1 MMNDS
6 ISSPIFWMYFS
17 YVLSFIIPLFC
28 GLTLLTVKG
37 AVPSEQAGM
46 HPRRLLG
53 IIFTFSG
60 LIFIPNMIQDIH
72 KYITGELGLPIFDI
86 VINLFLVPLYFFYFR
101 KLTKPE
107 KLTSRRIWP
116 HLMPGILVLIT
127 SFFLSPLQEKI
138 AGDGVFFNANLP
150 LIIFRCASLILQA
163 IMITLYTFRILH
175 LKREH
180 MQRLE
185 ENYSSMENI
194 DLRWLNQAIPLAA
207 FFAFIALFASC
218 FQAIWSDYLFH
229 ISSILFTFYLFIHAL
244 NEPYICYTEQHAEI
258 HEEEIISPNSCPET
272 PVTTH
277 MQRLEE
283 NYSSMENIDLRWLNQ
298 AIPLAAFF
306 AFIALFAS
314 CFQAIW
320 SDYLFHISSILFTFY
335 LFIHALNEP
344 YICYTEQHAE
354 IHEEEIISPNSCP
367 ETPVTTPTSETELS
381 PVFPPL
387 PEKYLKNLGIKREKM
402 KDELIRLFDEKEIY
416 TNGNLTIAD
425 VAALLGTNR
434 TYVSNVIN
442 NEFGFSFYQF
452 VNKYRIQ
459 KATILLIQHPDMQ
472 IQEVASLSG
481 FNSLSSFISS
491 FKLNEGITP
500 KQWKQRY
507 VDPL

>member
-1 MMNDS
+1 MNDS

-163 IMITLYTFRILH
+163 IMITIYTLRILH

-185 ENYSSMENI
+185 ENYSFMEDI
-194 DLRWLNQAIPLAA
+194 DLHWLNQAIPLAA
-207 FFAFIALFASC
+207 FFAFVALFASC

-244 NEPYICYTEQHAEI
+244 NEPC
-258 HEEEIISPNSCPET
+258 
-272 PVTTH
+272 
-277 MQRLEE
+277 
-283 NYSSMENIDLRWLNQ
+283 
-298 AIPLAAFF
+298 
-306 AFIALFAS
+306 
-314 CFQAIW
+314 
-320 SDYLFHISSILFTFY
+320 
-335 LFIHALNEP
+335 
-344 YICYTEQHAE
+344 
-354 IHEEEIISPNSCP
+354 
-367 ETPVTTPTSETELS
+367 
-381 PVFPPL
+381 
-387 PEKYLKNLGIKREKM
+387 
-402 KDELIRLFDEKEIY
+402 
-416 TNGNLTIAD
+416 
-425 VAALLGTNR
+425 NR
-434 TYVSNVIN
+434 YKV
-442 NEFGFSFYQF
+442 
-452 VNKYRIQ
+452 R
-459 KATILLIQHPDMQ
+459 
-472 IQEVASLSG
+472 
-481 FNSLSSFISS
+481 
-491 FKLNEGITP
+491 
-500 KQWKQRY
+500 
-507 VDPL
+507 

>member
-37 AVPSEQAGM
+37 AISSEQAGM

-86 VINLFLVPLYFFYFR
+86 AINLFLVPLHFFYFR

-175 LKREH
+175 LKQEH

-194 DLRWLNQAIPLAA
+194 DLHWLNQAIPLAA
-207 FFAFIALFASC
+207 FFAFVALFASC
-218 FQAIWSDYLFH
+218 FQAIWSNYLFH

-258 HEEEIISPNSCPET
+258 HEEESIPPNSCPEP
-272 PVTTH
+272 PV
-277 MQRLEE
+277 
-283 NYSSMENIDLRWLNQ
+283 I
-298 AIPLAAFF
+298 
-306 AFIALFAS
+306 
-314 CFQAIW
+314 
-320 SDYLFHISSILFTFY
+320 
-335 LFIHALNEP
+335 
-344 YICYTEQHAE
+344 
-354 IHEEEIISPNSCP
+354 
-367 ETPVTTPTSETELS
+367 TPTSETELS
-381 PVFPPL
+381 PVFPAL
-387 PEKYLKNLGIKREKM
+387 PEKYLKNLGIKREKVCRY
-402 KDELIRLFDEKEIY
+402 LII
-416 TNGNLTIAD
+416 TIS
-425 VAALLGTNR
+425 VC
-434 TYVSNVIN
+434 II
-442 NEFGFSFYQF
+442 
-452 VNKYRIQ
+452 KY
-459 KATILLIQHPDMQ
+459 A
-472 IQEVASLSG
+472 
-481 FNSLSSFISS
+481 
-491 FKLNEGITP
+491 
-500 KQWKQRY
+500 
-507 VDPL
+507 